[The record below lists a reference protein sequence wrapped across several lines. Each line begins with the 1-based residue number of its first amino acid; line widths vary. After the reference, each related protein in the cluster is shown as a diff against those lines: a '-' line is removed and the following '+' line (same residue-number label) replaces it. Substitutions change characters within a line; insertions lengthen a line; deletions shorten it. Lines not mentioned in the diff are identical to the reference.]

1 MAVVQYSALVTQLR
15 GKLGGSQ
22 FNKGH
27 NVQTLQRKST
37 PTIRQ
42 TPAQMRTRQI
52 MGIVQRA
59 WKTETPERR
68 AQAAAAAQSNPV
80 YNRLGQQVV
89 LTAYNHYVKMMSW
102 RLTRGVRQAPRPLDG
117 IIITQPV
124 NSSFLEIQNLNA
136 SVASVWTVNGQSFS
150 FSMDLIQQGVPTGGN
165 IAFRAGLYIERVDSN
180 GQKSAGSVKIFVL
193 KIAWI
198 SGFNEFLDRLVV
210 SNQVFN
216 PGDYIRVSLV
226 SRNEYA
232 GAETGYWSQVIQ
244 LQ

>member
-42 TPAQMRTRQI
+42 TPAQMRQRQI

-80 YNRLGQQVV
+80 YNRRGQQVV
-89 LTAYNHYVKMMSW
+89 LTGYHHYVKMMSW
-102 RLTRGVRQAPRPLDG
+102 RLLIGVG
-117 IIITQPV
+117 
-124 NSSFLEIQNLNA
+124 QNLLPITGAIVTSPVGAYAIELSVSSMSA
-136 SVASVWTVNGQSFS
+136 SIDSQTGDVFFTLVAAKYAV
-150 FSMDLIQQGVPTGGN
+150 GVPPEPTILTRAYFYITPVDGLGRRCSGGKTVFWLYTTAVTGNANFDNRLILG
-165 IAFRAGLYIERVDSN
+165 ALGAYGFTH
-180 GQKSAGSVKIFVL
+180 VL
-193 KIAWI
+193 L
-198 SGFNEFLDRLVV
+198 EVRTRRTD
-210 SNQVFN
+210 
-216 PGDYIRVSLV
+216 
-226 SRNEYA
+226 A
-232 GAETGYWSQVIQ
+232 GAETGYWSQIIE